1 MDSETDYGLDRP
13 GILDLNRMDTTG
25 YIEENELSES
35 DTFQSTLQG
44 SIVYLK

>member
-13 GILDLNRMDTTG
+13 GILDLDHMDTTG

-35 DTFQSTLQG
+35 ETFRPKLQG
-44 SIVYLK
+44 SIAYLN